1 MADADG
7 EKGAEG
13 GMPGA
18 AAVEA
23 EDKLVEVGL
32 KVLAAQ
38 AVIDAERPDLEVGE
52 DAVHPRQDDVG
63 CHLADHMGIMMDAG
77 DASITGHPLVAAVA
91 RGAWA
96 LNLYHTIARSA
107 GTRLR

>member
-1 MADADG
+1 MAGADA

-13 GMPGA
+13 GMPRA

-38 AVIDAERPDLEVGE
+38 TVIDAECPDLEVGE
-52 DAVHPRQDDVG
+52 DAVHPGQDDVG
-63 CHLADHMGIMMDAG
+63 RHLADDVGIMMDAG
-77 DASITGHPLVAAVA
+77 GAGITG
-91 RGAWA
+91 
-96 LNLYHTIARSA
+96 
-107 GTRLR
+107 